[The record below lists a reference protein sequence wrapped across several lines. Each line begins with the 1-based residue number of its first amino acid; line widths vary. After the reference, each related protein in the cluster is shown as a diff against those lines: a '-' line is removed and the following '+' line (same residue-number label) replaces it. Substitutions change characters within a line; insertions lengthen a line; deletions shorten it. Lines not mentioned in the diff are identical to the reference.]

1 MLFFY
6 LLMLLGC
13 NDTSLIKVQ
22 EIKPQ
27 IVVHPQELFFGHI
40 ESGYESGEEM
50 FSIMNTG
57 NTDLYTDPIL
67 MDGSRR
73 YDIPEFDNDQLLI
86 QPGEILDVPVSY
98 LPITYEH
105 NGAVVKVLSNDEENP
120 EIFVRLE
127 GYGDAPKIE
136 VDPEYVN
143 YGDISIGCDN
153 EYRVT
158 IKNIGNLDLEVEDV
172 VQMSTL
178 PNDINI
184 DYGSLPLPPWN
195 LLQNEEV
202 DFLIKYTP
210 SDVGLDESIVRIDSN
225 DPRNNSLEI
234 VQEGHGDVEHWLVHE
249 WVQEEEMIYD
259 ILWVIDN
266 SGSMRTFQTRLSANM
281 SNFMTYINA
290 TGNVNFRMGF
300 ITTDDPHLVAPYLDN
315 NTPNVNAKAADIVDS
330 IGIGG
335 SGTEK
340 GLQKALQ
347 ALQYFVAQG
356 EFLRE
361 DANLIM
367 IFVSDEY
374 DHSPMTTSD
383 YIQQYL
389 TIKPQEK
396 IKAYA
401 VIGDPTQG
409 CESTNGMWG
418 GSAQFGS
425 QYYDVAMHF
434 GGNWYSICDYDWS
447 TNMTNL
453 AQDITIKSA
462 FELSAPDPI
471 VETIEVY
478 VNGQLVTSGWY
489 YDSVKNWVRFEPD
502 HIPTGGQTIRL
513 EYATYGCGEVE

>member
-6 LLMLLGC
+6 FLSLLSC
-13 NDTSLIKVQ
+13 VESSLIKVV
-22 EIKPQ
+22 EVKPQ

-40 ESGYESGEEM
+40 ESGHESGEEM

-57 NTDLYTDPIL
+57 NSDLYVDPIL

-73 YDIPEFDNDQLLI
+73 YDIPEFENDQLLI

-136 VDPEYVN
+136 VDPEYVD
-143 YGDISIGCDN
+143 YGNISIGCDN

-158 IKNIGNLDLEVEDV
+158 IKNIGNLDLNIDSVI
-172 VQMSTL
+172 QMSTL

-184 DYGSLPLPPWN
+184 EYGSLPEPPWN

-210 SDVGLDESIVRIDSN
+210 TDTGLDESIVRIDSN
-225 DPRNNSLEI
+225 DPVNDSLEI
-234 VQEGHGDVEHWLVHE
+234 VQEGHGDIEHWLIHE

-259 ILWVIDN
+259 ILWIIDN

-281 SNFMTYINA
+281 SNFMSYINA

-300 ITTDDPHLVAPYLDN
+300 ITTDRYQLVAPYVDN
-315 NTPNVNAKAADIVDS
+315 NTHNVNVAAADIVDS
-330 IGIGG
+330 IGISG

-340 GLQKALQ
+340 GLEKA
-347 ALQYFVAQG
+347 ALALEHFTITG

-367 IFVSDEY
+367 IFVSDEFDY
-374 DHSPMTTSD
+374 SPLTTTDYISD
-383 YIQQYL
+383 YLSY
-389 TIKPQEK
+389 KPFDK

-401 VIGDPTQG
+401 VIGDPPQG

-418 GSAQFGS
+418 VNAQFGAS
-425 QYYDVAMHF
+425 YYDVAMHF

-447 TNMTNL
+447 NNMTNL

-462 FELSAPDPI
+462 FELEEPDPI

-478 VNGQLVTSGWY
+478 INGQLTTTGWN
-489 YDSVKNWVRFEPD
+489 YDANENWVKFEQA
-502 HIPTGGQTIRL
+502 HIPTGGQTIRI
-513 EYATYGCGEVE
+513 EYATYGCGEIE